1 MGSLGLL
8 ILLLGGL
15 LYFLPAIIGRHKRD
29 HTSILLLNLFLGWT
43 LIGWVIA
50 LIWAVSQDAPAPVY
64 IAPFATLPA
73 VLFCPTCGNGLGPQD
88 VFCRNCGKRIRNP
101 AA

>member
-8 ILLLGGL
+8 SIALGIA
-15 LYFLPAIIGRHKRD
+15 LYFLPAIIGRHKRN
-29 HTSILLLNLFLGWT
+29 HASILLFNLFLGWT
-43 LIGWVIA
+43 VIGWVIA

-64 IAPFATLPA
+64 IAPVATLPA
-73 VLFCPTCGNGLGPQD
+73 VGFCSGCGTGLNPRD
-88 VFCRNCGKRIRNP
+88 VFCRNCGIRVRNS